1 MVSLLCL
8 LSAVVG
14 KHCWVPASLSWAHQ
28 GLTTG
33 VGELDSPPDLY
44 LGHTEP
50 AVFKRRQKDLAS
62 LHSRGEILTK

>member
-8 LSAVVG
+8 LSAIVR
-14 KHCWVPASLSWAHQ
+14 KHCWVPVSLSWAHQ
-28 GLTTG
+28 GSTTG

-44 LGHTEP
+44 LVHTEP
-50 AVFKRRQKDLAS
+50 AVFKRRQKGLAS